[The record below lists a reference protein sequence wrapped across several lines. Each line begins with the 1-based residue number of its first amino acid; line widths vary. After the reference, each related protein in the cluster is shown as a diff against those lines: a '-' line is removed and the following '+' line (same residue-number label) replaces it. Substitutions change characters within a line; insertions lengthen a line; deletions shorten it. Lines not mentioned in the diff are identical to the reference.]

1 MIDTKTFGL
10 AKPSHRIYLDDQR
23 LIDAEKDQ
31 QLKLSEEDLL
41 ICNHT
46 MPGLALSNKRWC
58 YFLVD
63 TIREIQYNSD
73 AFETL
78 VLPREQKETI
88 LSLVRV
94 HADER
99 LVFDDI
105 IKGKGKGMIF
115 LLHGVPGVGKT
126 LTAGRLTILSLHNL
140 KVLITITESVADY
153 TQSPLYIV
161 SCGELGV
168 DVKSVEENL
177 SSIIQLATAW
187 NAIILI
193 DEADVLLEQ
202 RNANNL
208 VQNGL
213 IAGKFMRCS
222 CPSSNFD

>member
-10 AKPSHRIYLDDQR
+10 AKPSHEIFVDEQR
-23 LIDAEKDQ
+23 LIDTNKDQ
-31 QLKLSEEDLL
+31 KLNLSEEDFL

-58 YFLVD
+58 YFHID
-63 TIREIQYNSD
+63 NIREIQYNSD

-78 VLPREQKETI
+78 VLPGEQKQTI
-88 LSLVRV
+88 LSLIKV
-94 HADER
+94 HVDER

-126 LTAGRLTILSLHNL
+126 LTAGRLTILSLDKL
-140 KVLITITESVADY
+140 KVLITVIESVADY
-153 TQSPLYIV
+153 TQRPLYVV
-161 SCGELGV
+161 SCGELGL
-168 DVKSVEENL
+168 DVKSMEENL

-213 IAGKFMRCS
+213 ISGKLMRCS
-222 CPSSNFD
+222 CSSSNFD